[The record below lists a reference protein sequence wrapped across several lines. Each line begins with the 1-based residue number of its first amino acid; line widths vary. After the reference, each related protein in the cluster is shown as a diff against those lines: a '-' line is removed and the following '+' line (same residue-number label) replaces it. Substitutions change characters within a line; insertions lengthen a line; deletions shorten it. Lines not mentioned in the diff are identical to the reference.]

1 MSKKT
6 YDFGGWASEYGVL
19 CGDGRT
25 ILSGAFA
32 DQDGA
37 EVPLVWGHD
46 HSGPKSILGF
56 ATIKHC
62 DKGPYIYGS
71 FNDTEDGQYAK
82 AAVNHGDIK
91 FLSIF
96 ADHLKTR
103 GINRDVEKGVIK
115 EVSLVPFGAAN
126 PGAYID
132 QAVIAHGDGT
142 YSESEY
148 QAYITTGQTIDVG
161 EDLIIHDD
169 KGKEKDV
176 AEDTKKKGSQN
187 DDDDSIDVQEVLD
200 NMTEDQL
207 AVVDYLMEEAAK
219 AATKDSKKGTN
230 NSDDD
235 DESDDDN
242 DDGEDGD
249 GKETVAHS
257 DEGGTMKYNAFE
269 NDSET
274 RKDVL
279 MHSDQAAI
287 LELAKDRRV
296 GSFRT
301 AMKEYMEEN
310 DFIQHDDT
318 PTFVGGNTVVGG
330 PVPVGGFDNTTAI
343 DSRGYTS
350 FTSVLPEFREFN
362 GMNPPQQITPEWGWV
377 DNVMNKVHKV
387 PFSRIRTSYIDIR
400 EYEEQLRAKGYEKG
414 NYKTY
419 TGQIAIARRETEPQT
434 IYIKNALHK
443 DDITDI
449 TDFDYVNY
457 LYQIDQQ
464 MYKVEVATA
473 ILFGDGREANDPDKI
488 KEDHIRPIW
497 TDADLYT
504 IHYDMTNEKSN
515 IQGSNTSGYFGA
527 NYVEAEAMVNACLYA
542 RETYKGTGTPDM
554 FIDQHDLN
562 VMLLARDRNGRR
574 IYSSRAEL
582 ATALNVG
589 SIYVCEKM
597 KNKIR
602 TKGEGASAKQM
613 KLHAI
618 IANLADYAIGATKG
632 GQVTHITQFD
642 IDFNQQK
649 SLLEGRCSGA
659 LSRLYS
665 AIVIEEEVTSSF
677 PSNNTESETDTEH

>member
-1 MSKKT
+1 MAKK

-32 DQDGA
+32 AQDGA
-37 EVPLVWGHD
+37 EVPLVWGHN
-46 HSGPKSILGF
+46 HSGPKAILGT
-56 ATIKHC
+56 AHIEHK

-96 ADHLKTR
+96 ADHLVKK
-103 GINRDVEKGVIK
+103 GSDVMKGTIK
-115 EVSLVPFGAAN
+115 EVSLVPFGGAN

-142 YSESEY
+142 YSESEDA
-148 QAYITTGQTIDVG
+148 AYITTGVPIDLDID
-161 EDLIIHDD
+161 EFIEHADD
-169 KGKEKDV
+169 KKENKDMADK
-176 AEDTKKKGSQN
+176 AETKKKAEDRSVQDVLDEMTDEQLAVLDYMMDEAVKAATSSDDG
-187 DDDDSIDVQEVLD
+187 DDDD
-200 NMTEDQL
+200 
-207 AVVDYLMEEAAK
+207 
-219 AATKDSKKGTN
+219 
-230 NSDDD
+230 
-235 DESDDDN
+235 
-242 DDGEDGD
+242 DDGDDSVEH
-249 GKETVAHS
+249 A
-257 DEGGTMKYNAFE
+257 EGGNMKYNAFE
-269 NDSET
+269 NESNT
-274 RKDVL
+274 RRNDVL
-279 MHSDQAAI
+279 CHADQETI
-287 LELAKDRRV
+287 LEMAKDRRY
-296 GSFRT
+296 GSFKL
-301 AMKEYMEEN
+301 ALKEFLEDN
-310 DFIQHDDT
+310 DYIQHADGD

-330 PVPVGGFDNTTAI
+330 PVQVGGFDNTTTI
-343 DSRGYTS
+343 DPTRTGYTS
-350 FTSVLPEFREFN
+350 FVSVLPEFREVN

-377 DNVMNKVHKV
+377 DNVMNKVHKL
-387 PFSRIRTSYIDIR
+387 PFSRLRTSYIDLR
-400 EYEEQLRAKGYEKG
+400 EYEEDLRAKGYEKG

-464 MYKVEVATA
+464 MYKVELANA
-473 ILFGDGREANDPDKI
+473 ILFGDGRLINDPDKI

-497 TDADLYT
+497 TDDDLYT
-504 IHYDMTNEKSN
+504 IHYDMGADKTN

-527 NYVEAEAMVNACLYA
+527 NYVAAESMVNACLYS
-542 RETYKGTGTPDM
+542 RETFKGTGTPDL

-574 IYSSRAEL
+574 IYSSRTEL
-582 ATALNVG
+582 ATALNVNN
-589 SIYVCEKM
+589 IWVCEKM
-597 KNKIR
+597 KNKVR
-602 TKGEGASAKQM
+602 TKGTGADAKQM

-618 IANLADYAIGATKG
+618 LVNLADYSLGATKG
-632 GQVTHITQFD
+632 GQITHITQFD

-659 LSRLYS
+659 LTKLYS
-665 AIVIEEEVTSSF
+665 AIVIEEEVVAAAE
-677 PSNNTESETDTEH
+677 PVDDNET

>member
-6 YDFGGWASEYGVL
+6 YDFGGWASEYGVV

-32 DQDGA
+32 DQDGDD
-37 EVPLVWGHD
+37 VPLVWGHD
-46 HSGPKSILGF
+46 HSGPKSILGY
-56 ATIKHC
+56 AHIEHT
-62 DKGPYIYGS
+62 DRGPYIYGS
-71 FNDTEDGQYAK
+71 FNDTEDGMYAK
-82 AAVNHGDIK
+82 AAVNHGDIR
-91 FLSIF
+91 FLSVF
-96 ADHLKTR
+96 ADHLTTK
-103 GINRDVEKGVIK
+103 GANRDVVKGTIK

-142 YSESEY
+142 YSETED
-148 QAYITTGQTIDVG
+148 QAYITTGRSVDIGDA
-161 EDLIIHDD
+161 IIAHADS
-169 KGKEKDV
+169 GKEKKV
-176 AEDTKKKGSQN
+176 ADDTKKKGASDAADA
-187 DDDDSIDVQEVLD
+187 DDGIDVQEVLD
-200 NMTEDQL
+200 NMDEDQL
-207 AVVDYLMEEAAK
+207 AVVDYMMEEAVK
-219 AATKDSKKGTN
+219 AALSEQSG
-230 NSDDD
+230 DD
-235 DESDDDN
+235 DEDDDEDAD
-242 DDGEDGD
+242 DDGDD
-249 GKETVAHS
+249 SVQHS
-257 DEGGTMKYNAFE
+257 DEGGNMKYNAFE
-269 NDSET
+269 NDSAP

-279 MHSDQAAI
+279 MHSDQQAI
-287 LELAKDRRV
+287 LEMAKDRRV

-301 AMKEYMEEN
+301 AMQEYMEEN
-310 DFIQHDDT
+310 DFIQHDDN

-330 PVPVGGFDNTTAI
+330 PVPVGGFDNQTAI

-377 DNVMNKVHKV
+377 DNVMNKVHKA
-387 PFSRIRTSYIDIR
+387 PFSRIRTSYIDLR
-400 EYEEQLRAKGYEKG
+400 EFEESLRAKGYEKG
-414 NYKTY
+414 KYKSY

-434 IYIKNALHK
+434 IYVKNALHK
-443 DDITDI
+443 DDIVDI

-464 MYKVEVATA
+464 MYKVELANA
-473 ILFGDGREANDPDKI
+473 ILFGDGRNVDDPDKI

-497 TDADLYT
+497 TDNDIYT
-504 IHYDMTNEKSN
+504 IHYDMTNDKTN

-527 NYVEAEAMVNACLYA
+527 NYVEAEALVNACLYA

-554 FIDQHDLN
+554 FIDQHKLN

-574 IYSSRAEL
+574 IYASKAEL

-589 SIYVCEKM
+589 QIFVCEKI
-597 KNKIR
+597 KNKVR

-613 KLHAI
+613 QLHAI

-659 LSRLYS
+659 LTKLYS
-665 AIVIEEEVTSSF
+665 AIVIEEEVTSGG
-677 PSNNTESETDTEH
+677 EETTDPTQV